1 MEEVR
6 NFVLTANALSELVT
20 LMNDNNITKDN
31 IIKIGNTNGGR
42 AYYVIYEKSTTH
54 ELKTRGLAKAQVD

>member
-42 AYYVIYEKSTTH
+42 AYYVIYEN
-54 ELKTRGLAKAQVD
+54 E